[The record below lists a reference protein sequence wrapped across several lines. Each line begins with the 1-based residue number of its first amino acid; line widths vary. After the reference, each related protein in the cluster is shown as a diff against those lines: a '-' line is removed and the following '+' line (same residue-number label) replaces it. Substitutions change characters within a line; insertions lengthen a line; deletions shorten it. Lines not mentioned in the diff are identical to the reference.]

1 MGVSSVKEQ
10 VPTIDVALVTIEF
23 TQDGK
28 KKEIGF
34 DTASKVAVEV
44 QTETQDAVQL
54 IIKNKLRA
62 QKGEKTTITG
72 NKITLTD
79 NVFIPELVL
88 LLQGGTIHYGSK
100 HTYTVSSTL
109 AAGSYYFESTIGN
122 VIFDLDLELES
133 GKVITFDEYTGVF
146 EVDGTEHDYE
156 IGNVIADEVKIETN
170 KETTKDIVGY
180 EPPVAGSGDTGE
192 SFVLNCYSSQY
203 DEAGS
208 IVRYE
213 KISYP
218 NCTGTPVNMDSEDG
232 AFRAPE
238 YTINSAPSKGQAP
251 YKIVYVKNLPTVK

>member
-1 MGVSSVKEQ
+1 MITSPKEQ
-10 VPTIDVALVTIEF
+10 IPTIDVALVTIEF
-23 TQDGK
+23 MQNGQ

-34 DTASKVAVEV
+34 DTASKVGVEV
-44 QTETQDAVQL
+44 QTDTQDAVQL

-62 QKGEKTTITG
+62 QKKEKVTITG

-88 LLQGGTIHYGSK
+88 LLQGGTIHFGVK
-100 HTYTVSSTL
+100 HKVTVSEEKL
-109 AAGSYYFESTIGN
+109 AAGNYYINTTIGN
-122 VIFDLDLELES
+122 VIFTLEEELVA
-133 GKVITFDEYTGVF
+133 GKIITFDEYTGMLT
-146 EVDGTEHDYE
+146 VDGIEHPYE
-156 IGNVIADEVKIETN
+156 VSNIIADEKEIVTE
-170 KETTKDIVGY
+170 KETTQDIVGY
-180 EPPVAGSGDTGE
+180 EPPVAGSSDKGE
-192 SFVLNCYSSQY
+192 PFVLNCYSAQY
-203 DEAGS
+203 DEAGN

-251 YKIVYVKNLPTVK
+251 YKLVYVKNLPTVK